1 MKPLTIIL
9 SFALLAF
16 VALSLYLVQDFVGP
30 LAIATAAF
38 VLIMI
43 FLRR

>member
-9 SFALLAF
+9 AFALLAF
-16 VALSLYLVQDFVGP
+16 VALGLYLVKDFMGP
-30 LAIATAAF
+30 LAIAAAAF
-38 VLIMI
+38 VLILI

>member
-1 MKPLTIIL
+1 MKPLTVIL
-9 SFALLAF
+9 AFALLAF
-16 VALSLYLVQDFVGP
+16 VALSLYLVQDFMGP
-30 LAIATAAF
+30 LAIAAVAF